1 MRREQTFNVKVIV
14 KSSKDLESTSKAIAR
29 GIVRQLDSPPHFA
42 PPSDVQVEIKG
53 TQFDDNEAIS
63 MLKDVAHGMSEI
75 GGHSLNAEEFYSEFD
90 ARARLALGVPKHCL
104 NDEIIDVL
112 DSAIQ
117 TISCW
122 HAMGNESK
130 NMTAL
135 WETYKKSPEMK
146 KILDLIDKLKKLNE

>member
-1 MRREQTFNVKVIV
+1 MKREQTFNVKVIV

-29 GIVRQLDSPPHFA
+29 GIVRQLDSAPHFVL
-42 PPSDVQVEIKG
+42 PTDIQVEIKG

-63 MLKDVAHGMSEI
+63 MIKNVAHGMCEI
-75 GGHSLNAEEFYSEFD
+75 GGHSLNAEEFYNEFD

-112 DSAIQ
+112 DSAVG
-117 TISCW
+117 TISYW
-122 HAMGNESK
+122 HGMGHESK